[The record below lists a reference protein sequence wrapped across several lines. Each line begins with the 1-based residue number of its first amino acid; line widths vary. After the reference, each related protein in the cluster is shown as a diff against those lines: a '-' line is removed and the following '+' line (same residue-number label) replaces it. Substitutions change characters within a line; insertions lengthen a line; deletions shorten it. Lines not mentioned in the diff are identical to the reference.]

1 MKRKKRV
8 IQNKTR
14 NYLVGLVVIIVLSL
28 FGSKLPSSVKDLL
41 QTNDHQTSTTVKKGS
56 GTANT
61 SSINSGKAVKG
72 IIDNKNPTFSKS
84 DLADSSSGWIKYG
97 ALDSLGRATQA
108 NALLVKSLA
117 SRGTSA
123 DPAIRPTGFVSGQSP
138 YNHSRGHLIGRQ
150 LGGSGDNREN
160 LATLYQNPVNTPYM
174 TKYEN
179 AVRAAVDKGDH
190 VRYQVTPIFSGKSLF
205 PKAIQMQGKSTTS
218 WGNINFNV
226 TILNKR

>member
-1 MKRKKRV
+1 MKRKKRYYK
-8 IQNKTR
+8 NRTR
-14 NYLVGLVVIIVLSL
+14 NYLVGLAVLLIVSL
-28 FGSKLPSSVKDLL
+28 FSGKLPDSVKNLL
-41 QTNDHQTSTTVKKGS
+41 QSNNHTTSIRVKS
-56 GTANT
+56 GTGKANT
-61 SSINSGKAVKG
+61 SAINSNKAVNG

-108 NALLVKSLA
+108 NALLVKALEA
-117 SRGTSA
+117 RGTSA
-123 DPAIRPTGFVSGQSP
+123 NASIRPTGFVSGLSP
-138 YNHSRGHLIGRQ
+138 YYHSRGHLIGRQ
-150 LGGSGDNREN
+150 LGGNGDKKEN

-179 AVRAAVDKGDH
+179 AVRAAIDKGDH
-190 VRYQVTPIFSGKSLF
+190 VRYQITPIFSGKSLF

>member
-1 MKRKKRV
+1 MKRKKRY
-8 IQNKTR
+8 IQNRTR
-14 NYLVGLVVIIVLSL
+14 NYLIGLAVILVVSL
-28 FGSKLPSSVKDLL
+28 FSGKLPSTVKDLL
-41 QTNDHQTSTTVKKGS
+41 QTNGNSTSVNVKNGT

-61 SSINSGKAVKG
+61 SSINSSKAVNG
-72 IIDNKNPTFSKS
+72 IVDNGAPTFSKS
-84 DLADSSSGWIKYG
+84 DLADNANGWIKYG
-97 ALDSLGRATQA
+97 ALDTLGRATQA
-108 NALLVKSLA
+108 NALLVKALE
-117 SRGTSA
+117 SRGSSA
-123 DPAIRPTGFVSGQSP
+123 DASIRPTGFVSGLSP
-138 YNHSRGHLIGRQ
+138 YFHSRGHLIGRQ
-150 LGGSGDNREN
+150 LGGSGDKKEN

-218 WGNINFNV
+218 WGNIKFNV